1 MEEKFLN
8 KIQKIIEELNK
19 LDKMPNVVEWNDKR
33 AASQNFNKKE
43 KIYENS
49 KEGEILQIL
58 DETTDIEERKENIEK
73 LKIIRNKKK
82 EELKKELNN
91 ELENLREKL
100 NKESERLDRKIQK
113 ARDLNKRVR
122 KIIANNNALLKNRD
136 ENSLVYKAA
145 KEENEKAI
153 IRKNKMP
160 EIIKNLKDERKR
172 LDKKINFYN
181 NIDIE
186 KDGINKM
193 MSLFIANNKI
203 EEKNDNKKE
212 SNNKDT
218 ANNNKE
224 DTNSAKYKTISSKI
238 SNDMSRDYK
247 NIHLKTDTI
256 SVKNK
261 KVKKIDVEMII
272 NKIKNLKIIKKIR
285 NIFYNIKNHIK
296 PLPERIALGAK
307 KEDTETKETN
317 LTEMIDRM
325 QIIAKENI
333 PVRTYFVDKIDNK
346 DSHIETNA
354 SKKIAE
360 NHEEFKENEIEK

>member
-1 MEEKFLN
+1 
-8 KIQKIIEELNK
+8 
-19 LDKMPNVVEWNDKR
+19 
-33 AASQNFNKKE
+33 
-43 KIYENS
+43 
-49 KEGEILQIL
+49 
-58 DETTDIEERKENIEK
+58 
-73 LKIIRNKKK
+73 
-82 EELKKELNN
+82 
-91 ELENLREKL
+91 
-100 NKESERLDRKIQK
+100 
-113 ARDLNKRVR
+113 
-122 KIIANNNALLKNRD
+122 
-136 ENSLVYKAA
+136 
-145 KEENEKAI
+145 
-153 IRKNKMP
+153 MP

-247 NIHLKTDTI
+247 NIHLKTDTTI

>member
-1 MEEKFLN
+1 M
-8 KIQKIIEELNK
+8 
-19 LDKMPNVVEWNDKR
+19 
-33 AASQNFNKKE
+33 
-43 KIYENS
+43 
-49 KEGEILQIL
+49 
-58 DETTDIEERKENIEK
+58 
-73 LKIIRNKKK
+73 
-82 EELKKELNN
+82 
-91 ELENLREKL
+91 
-100 NKESERLDRKIQK
+100 
-113 ARDLNKRVR
+113 
-122 KIIANNNALLKNRD
+122 
-136 ENSLVYKAA
+136 
-145 KEENEKAI
+145 
-153 IRKNKMP
+153 
-160 EIIKNLKDERKR
+160 
-172 LDKKINFYN
+172 
-181 NIDIE
+181 
-186 KDGINKM
+186 
-193 MSLFIANNKI
+193 NKI

-346 DSHIETNA
+346 DNHIETNA

>member
-1 MEEKFLN
+1 M
-8 KIQKIIEELNK
+8 
-19 LDKMPNVVEWNDKR
+19 
-33 AASQNFNKKE
+33 
-43 KIYENS
+43 
-49 KEGEILQIL
+49 
-58 DETTDIEERKENIEK
+58 
-73 LKIIRNKKK
+73 KIIRNKKK
-82 EELKKELNN
+82 EKLKKELNN